1 MEEDDAVT
9 KIKISVLKSWL
20 PTIAAICLATG
31 SFSVLPRS
39 SAQISPAGEAQHAAR
54 EDPGALPTITMT
66 ASSGEQVSITAA
78 DIATMPRRTITVFN
92 AHTQIKESY
101 GGVLLS
107 DLLPRL
113 HAPLGKDLHGK
124 GLGMYLIAGGADH
137 YTAVYSL
144 AEVDPAFHPGSVLVA
159 DTLNG
164 QVLPQK
170 QGPLQLVN
178 TEDKRPARWVRQL
191 VSIHLVATE

>member
-1 MEEDDAVT
+1 MT
-9 KIKISVLKSWL
+9 GLK
-20 PTIAAICLATG
+20 
-31 SFSVLPRS
+31 
-39 SAQISPAGEAQHAAR
+39 
-54 EDPGALPTITMT
+54 
-66 ASSGEQVSITAA
+66 GEQVSITAA
-78 DIATMPRRTITVFN
+78 DIATMPRRTITVLN
-92 AHTQIKESY
+92 AHTQTKESY

-124 GLGMYLIAGGADH
+124 GLSMYVLAGGADH

-144 AEVDPAFHPGSVLVA
+144 AEIDPEFHPGSVLVA

-164 QVLPQK
+164 QVLPLK

-191 VSIHLVATE
+191 VAIHLVAPE